1 MVLGPHI
8 VPVLKKLT
16 QIINLFRYYD
26 KKNLNVLTSA
36 VNIVLQSSRKAF
48 LNANKLSTQ
57 FERLTNTVALSK
69 Y

>member
-26 KKNLNVLTSA
+26 EKNLNALTSA

-57 FERLTNTVALSK
+57 FELLTNTVALSK